1 MATIHPFNIQKV
13 ATNLTAG
20 DVTDEVRRY
29 ALNSDLSNLLSDP
42 RFSEVSG
49 QTVVSTM
56 DSYINSTDMSFE
68 AMVAAIAVFLKSEHQ
83 FAVDQVDDMIAQL
96 QQKKKHYAQL
106 ADDLRSFVLTEL
118 ENRGYHSV
126 NFKYAGTNMAVAI
139 VNPAPATNIGKEPD
153 DQALKM
159 YPTLVNTKH
168 VWDKKKVKA
177 MLNEATDQWMHFARA
192 YQCELVSTPTIFI
205 KFASETP
212 W

>member
-1 MATIHPFNIQKV
+1 MATIHPFHIQKV
-13 ATNLTAG
+13 ATKLTAG

-49 QTVVSTM
+49 QTVASTM

-68 AMVAAIAVFLKSEHQ
+68 AMVAAITVFLKSEQQ

-96 QQKKKHYAQL
+96 QAKKKHYVAL
-106 ADDLRSFVLTEL
+106 AEDLRSFVLTEM
-118 ENRGYHSV
+118 ENRAYHAID
-126 NFKYAGTNMAVAI
+126 FQYAGTGMTVSI
-139 VNPAPATNIGKEPD
+139 VNPAPATTIGKEPD

-192 YQCELVSTPTIFI
+192 YECEVVSTPTIKI
-205 KFASETP
+205 NFASETP
-212 W
+212 